1 MIDRFIQLNRGH
13 DDVPCLAIVP
23 FVPYAGPES
32 ADNQVVDFEKNNR
45 KMRKTRRKQIKKW
58 AKGARLL
65 CRKFLSKA
73 IVAELKLCIRDR
85 SKMMEWTVR
94 NLRDHVGSV
103 VGKSLHSGQALMFF
117 HRKLQELLPKKR
129 PKKKV
134 DICHK
139 DYAVPSSKGVT
150 FIRDPIQLLEMMA
163 MYRHDYPVRG
173 R

>member
-1 MIDRFIQLNRGH
+1 
-13 DDVPCLAIVP
+13 
-23 FVPYAGPES
+23 
-32 ADNQVVDFEKNNR
+32 
-45 KMRKTRRKQIKKW
+45 MRKTRRNQIKKW

-129 PKKKV
+129 PKKKEV
-134 DICHK
+134 IIHK
-139 DYAVPSSKGVT
+139 GFAVPKAT
-150 FIRDPIQLLEMMA
+150 FTVIADPIQLREMRA
-163 MYRHDYPVRG
+163 MHRHDYRVK
-173 R
+173 